1 MAKRRKDNYQVV
13 VGNVGTVYDGPN
25 KKRAESEFN
34 AYKAISLTGK
44 GRAGGGDVTILFTDG
59 QTGNQD
65 VLEEHA
71 GHLQTA
77 DN

>member
-13 VGNVGTVYDGPN
+13 VGNVGTVYEGPN
-25 KKRAESEFN
+25 KSRAEKEFA

-44 GRAGGGDVTILFTDG
+44 GRAGGEDVTVLFTDG

-65 VLEEHA
+65 VFLEHA

-77 DN
+77 E